1 MIRLID
7 LLRES
12 QGILGKYTSKSF
24 KPDTNSLSK
33 EEHATVINDLQ
44 GKRMD
49 FMKYIGFIHSMVEN
63 NPIYGVIFSKLFRAN
78 KDKID
83 FSLGQSDLLK
93 DWNKEIPDSVKLQK
107 FKTFYEEYKDN
118 FPDWALKNEKL
129 YQDALQAILPS
140 LNEAE
145 LSTHYSKRKA
155 EREEILDI
163 IISSKAHEGYNLDD
177 VKDKL
182 IPLLKSKLLSQLG
195 VLENKDID
203 ASKTYNIGYQVFFPR
218 IENQGKLY
226 PIQMITKATAGDSS
240 VEKENKGIIYGAIIK
255 DNTLITLII
264 LNDAS
269 GPFFKEKIIEHD
281 KRIGKVN
288 NKETKIF
295 KDSNCDFI
303 INIDE
308 LFGKKVEK
316 PKEEKTEEGS
326 LPYKV
331 KTDYRV
337 STPSTPSVFTHKEY
351 GKGLIIGTS
360 EGSKGTNSRGI
371 IDWVDV
377 RFKPQGKPAFTERFN
392 KVRSNIYYD
401 KQLKK

>member
-1 MIRLID
+1 MIKLID

-12 QGILGKYTSKSF
+12 QGVLGNYTPKSF
-24 KPDTNSLSK
+24 KPDTNSLNK
-33 EEHATVINDLQ
+33 EEHTVLMNDLQ
-44 GKRMD
+44 GKGMD
-49 FMKYIGFIHSMVEN
+49 FMKYISFVHSMIGD
-63 NPIYGVIFSKLFRAN
+63 NPIYKVIFSKLFRAN

-83 FSLGQSDLLK
+83 FSLDQNDLLK

-107 FKTFYEEYKDN
+107 FKTFYEKHKNN
-118 FPDWALKNEKL
+118 FPDWADNNKKL
-129 YQDALQAILPS
+129 YQDAIQAILPS

-145 LSTHYSKRKA
+145 LSNHYSDRKT

-163 IISSKAHEGYNLDD
+163 IIPAKAYEGYNLDD

-182 IPLLKSKLLSQLG
+182 IPLLKSKLLSQLE
-195 VLENKDID
+195 VLENKNID
-203 ASKTYNIGYQVFFPR
+203 ASKTFNIGYQVFFPR
-218 IENQGKLY
+218 IENQGNFY
-226 PIQMITKATAGDSS
+226 PIQMTTKATVGGSS

-295 KDSNCDFI
+295 KDPNCDFI

-316 PKEEKTEEGS
+316 PREEKTEEDS

-331 KTDYRV
+331 KTDYRLK
-337 STPSTPSVFTHKEY
+337 SKFTHKKY
-351 GKGLIIGTS
+351 GTGTVIKTS
-360 EGSKGTNSRGI
+360 EGGGKPNSIGKV
-371 IDWVDV
+371 DWIDV
-377 RFKPQGKPAFTERFN
+377 RFDNPSGGRPAFTERFN
-392 KVRSNIYYD
+392 RLITNVYYD
-401 KQLKK
+401 KQLKND